1 MEAFLL
7 ALASADKT
15 EISTGPMVP
24 AFFTGERLYEIC
36 AGPNEGQC
44 WMYVAG
50 VVDGVFEAEADA
62 SKPSIRRSEITN
74 RDAAERVTYFL
85 RENEAIR
92 HKAAAVAV
100 KLALRAELACKA
112 EEAYSPPR

>member
-1 MEAFLL
+1 LEVLL
-7 ALASADKT
+7 LMFASADAT
-15 EISTGPMVP
+15 EISARPMIP

-50 VVDGVFEAEADA
+50 VIDGVFEAEADA
-62 SKPSIRRSEITN
+62 SKPSICRSEITN
-74 RDAAERVTYFL
+74 RDAAERVTHFL

-100 KLALRAELACKA
+100 KLALQAELACKA
-112 EEAYSPPR
+112 EEA

>member
-7 ALASADKT
+7 AFASADST
-15 EISTGPMVP
+15 EISTRPMIP
-24 AFFTGERLYEIC
+24 AFFTGDRLYEIC

-50 VVDGVFEAEADA
+50 VIDGVFEAEADA
-62 SKPSIRRSEITN
+62 STPSICRSEITN
-74 RDAAERVTYFL
+74 RDAAQRVTHFL

-100 KLALRAELACKA
+100 KLALQAELACKPEKA
-112 EEAYSPPR
+112 